1 MMQSRSNNIEIVGVP
16 EEKNEDVFETVK
28 YVCTALDVKIQKN
41 NIDVCY
47 RLKTPQDGKWPA
59 TIIVRFVQR
68 DMKNQVL
75 AKRRDKR
82 NFSTLH
88 CGYQSPSSPIYI
100 NENLCF
106 GKNKLYKAARE
117 AKRDKK
123 YTLLWVRNGKIL
135 MRESE
140 ESPVKRITY
149 LDDLEK
155 L

>member
-41 NIDVCY
+41 NIDVCN

-75 AKRRDKR
+75 AKRRVKR

-123 YTLLWVRNGKIL
+123 YTFLLGAQRKNSHAGK
-135 MRESE
+135 
-140 ESPVKRITY
+140 
-149 LDDLEK
+149 
-155 L
+155 